1 MAFLQVPQA
10 TIALMQALSESPIAV
25 LLLVTYIPGLSL
37 WLPALFR

>member
-1 MAFLQVPQA
+1 VGKITIGEAMKTIWPFLGA
-10 TIALMQALSESPIAV
+10 SILV